1 MLKISETL
9 QMTRWASI
17 MRDEILEFKLQVY
30 NEIQFMIIV
39 Y

>member
-17 MRDEILEFKLQVY
+17 TRDEILEFKLQID
-30 NEIQFMIIV
+30 NEIQFLIIV